1 MSANLS
7 SLRRSYGEVVAVTEF
22 GRRSPRKESRS
33 VATHETDV
41 GAIVHDDRFGHESGH
56 TNGQQHDVGRSRG
69 RLSDGTSEGGIEGNR
84 DRFRNGRIDRQSLLD
99 RKCRC
104 PRRKAEHWREDNR
117 PNCDTASPYRQAA
130 KILHGNYRSRRRKR
144 EQRPE
149 RRRHPLQTSSGKGKR
164 TATPAA

>member
-69 RLSDGTSEGGIEGNR
+69 RLSDGTSEGGIESNR
-84 DRFRNGRIDRQSLLD
+84 EWFRHGRDERETPSE
-99 RKCRC
+99 RNA
-104 PRRKAEHWREDNR
+104 PR
-117 PNCDTASPYRQAA
+117 
-130 KILHGNYRSRRRKR
+130 
-144 EQRPE
+144 
-149 RRRHPLQTSSGKGKR
+149 
-164 TATPAA
+164 